1 MTFTRTRY
9 KTYAEYL
16 NADLNPEGNFRL
28 LSSGEIVE
36 LPPEDERNISIA
48 DELAFT
54 LKQLVSSKRLVKIS
68 ATELQ
73 VHPVGDTRVNRKPD
87 IVVLRPAHIELMGE
101 LNKSTILFGM
111 PAPVF
116 VAEVVSPGGPTSE
129 NYRRDYDWKRVQYE
143 RWNIPEYWII
153 DRHRAQVTV
162 LILKDGQYV
171 ETVYRD
177 KQKILSQVFPSLD
190 YRVEQL
196 LAGEN

>member
-171 ETVYRD
+171 ETVYRE
-177 KQKILSQVFPSLD
+177 KLETEFSAYPEIGRAHV
-190 YRVEQL
+190 
-196 LAGEN
+196 

>member
-1 MTFTRTRY
+1 MTFTRARF
-9 KTYAEYL
+9 KTYADYL
-16 NADLNPEGNFRL
+16 EANLYPEGNFRL
-28 LSSGEIVE
+28 LNSGEIIE

-73 VHPVGDTRVNRKPD
+73 VHPVGDRRVNRKPD
-87 IVVLRPAHIELMGE
+87 VVVLRPAHIELMGE
-101 LNKSTILFGM
+101 LNKSAILFGM

-116 VAEVVSPGGPTSE
+116 VAEVVSPGGPASE
-129 NYRRDYDWKRVQYE
+129 NYLRDYEWNRVQYE
-143 RWNIPEYWII
+143 SWGIPEYWIV

-162 LILKDGQYV
+162 LILKAGGYV
-171 ETVYRD
+171 ETVYRG
-177 KQKILSQVFPSLD
+177 KQKILSQVFPSLS
-190 YRVEQL
+190 YQVEQL